1 MHESVL
7 SGTDFKQS
15 LYLVLTMSTI
25 ISIGTAVPQY
35 SAKQST
41 ILEFMKTA
49 YHDETTSRKLNILFH
64 NSGINT
70 RYSVLPDFGNKQ
82 SQNSFFNVN
91 QPVPDVTQRLNAF
104 KENAASV
111 ALAAMKVAFQK
122 LNTSIADFKITHLIT
137 VTCTGI
143 YAPGLGAVLIEELGL
158 PDDIFHTA
166 INFMGCN
173 AAFPALNLA
182 DMITK
187 TDENAKVL
195 IVCVELCTLH
205 FHATDNNDNL
215 LANTIFGDGSAAVV
229 VVSDSTAKKNHRAGL
244 CINGF
249 YSMLLNKGKN
259 LMGWN
264 ITPVNFEM
272 VLDGS
277 IPEFIGNEVNEIV
290 MKASKKLKTDPS
302 AIDKWAIHPG
312 GKKILDSIK
321 KQTQLS
327 DSDMQY
333 SYKVLS
339 DYGNMSSPTILF
351 VLNEIIR
358 DEHKEGE
365 TIFSIGFGPG
375 LSIETALLT
384 YVTNLS
390 ENSNADE
397 TVNSSKLIT
406 SLSNKHEVVPIF

>member
-1 MHESVL
+1 
-7 SGTDFKQS
+7 
-15 LYLVLTMSTI
+15 MSTI
-25 ISIGTAVPQY
+25 ISIGTAVPGY

-41 ILEFMKTA
+41 ILEFMHSA
-49 YHDETTSRKLNILFH
+49 YHDDTASRKLNILFH

-70 RYSVLPDFGNKQ
+70 RYSVLPDFGNNH
-82 SQNSFFNVN
+82 SENSLFAVN
-91 QPVPDVTQRLNAF
+91 HRIPDVKQRLNVF
-104 KENAASV
+104 KENAASL
-111 ALAAMKVAFQK
+111 AIAAMKVAFEK

-143 YAPGLGAVLIEELGL
+143 YAPGLGAALIEQLNL
-158 PDDIFHTA
+158 PEDIFHTA

-187 TDENAKVL
+187 TDQNAKVL

-205 FHATDNNDNL
+205 FQAVDNNDNL
-215 LANTIFGDGSAAVV
+215 LANTIFGDGAAAMVV
-229 VVSDSTAKKNHRAGL
+229 ISDTAAKKNHQAGL
-244 CINGF
+244 SINGF
-249 YSMLLNKGKN
+249 YSLLLYKGKN

-272 VLDGS
+272 VLDTG

-290 MKASKKLKTDPS
+290 NKASEKLKIDPS

-321 KQTQLS
+321 TQMHLS
-327 DSDMQY
+327 DSEMQY

-351 VLNEIIR
+351 VLNEIMHA
-358 DEHKEGE
+358 DHTEGE

-384 YVTNLS
+384 YVMNMP
-390 ENSNADE
+390 EKSNAKE
-397 TVNSSKLIT
+397 TADSAKLIT
-406 SLSNKHEVVPIF
+406 QPGIKHEVISIR

>member
-1 MHESVL
+1 
-7 SGTDFKQS
+7 
-15 LYLVLTMSTI
+15 MSTI

-35 SAKQST
+35 CANQST
-41 ILEFMKTA
+41 ILEFMKSA
-49 YHDETTSRKLNILFH
+49 YHDETASRKLNILFH

-70 RYSVLPDFGNKQ
+70 RYSVLPDIGNNL
-82 SQNSFFNVN
+82 SENSFFNI
-91 QPVPDVTQRLNAF
+91 QQRVPDVKQRITVF
-104 KENAASV
+104 KENAASL
-111 ALAAMKVAFQK
+111 AIAAMKAAFQK
-122 LNTSIADFKITHLIT
+122 LDTSIADFKITHLIT

-143 YAPGLGAVLIEELGL
+143 YAPGLGATLIEKLNL

-187 TDENAKVL
+187 TDVKAKVL

-205 FHATDNNDNL
+205 FQAVDNNDNL
-215 LANTIFGDGSAAVV
+215 LANTIFGDGSAAVII
-229 VVSDSTAKKNHRAGL
+229 VSDRAAKKNHQSGL
-244 CINGF
+244 SINGF
-249 YSMLLNKGKN
+249 YSLLLYKGKG

-272 VLDGS
+272 VLDTG

-290 MKASKKLKTDPS
+290 LKACEKLKTEPL

-321 KQTQLS
+321 NQMQLS
-327 DSDMQY
+327 VSDMQY

-351 VLNEIIR
+351 VLNEIMQAA
-358 DEHKEGE
+358 HTEGE
-365 TIFSIGFGPG
+365 IIFSIGFGPG

-384 YVTNLS
+384 YVTNIF
-390 ENSNADE
+390 EKSNTNEIAYS
-397 TVNSSKLIT
+397 TKFITHSSNNHQVLRSRREIR
-406 SLSNKHEVVPIF
+406 NE

>member
-1 MHESVL
+1 
-7 SGTDFKQS
+7 
-15 LYLVLTMSTI
+15 MSTI

-41 ILEFMKTA
+41 ILEFMKCAYNDDTA
-49 YHDETTSRKLNILFH
+49 SRKLNILFH

-70 RYSVLPDFGNKQ
+70 RYSVVPDFGNNHNK
-82 SQNSFFNVN
+82 NNIFDVN
-91 QPVPDVTQRLNAF
+91 QPVPDVQKRLSVF
-104 KENAASV
+104 KENATS
-111 ALAAMKVAFQK
+111 LAVSAMQNAFQK
-122 LNTSIADFKITHLIT
+122 INTSISDFKITHLIT

-143 YAPGLGAVLIEELGL
+143 YAPGIGAALIEHLNL
-158 PDDIFHTA
+158 PEDIFHTA

-195 IVCVELCTLH
+195 VVCVELCTLH
-205 FHATDNNDNL
+205 FQAVDNNDNL
-215 LANTIFGDGSAAVV
+215 LANTIFGDGAAAVV
-229 VVSDSTAKKNHRAGL
+229 VVSDAAAKKNQLAGL
-244 CINGF
+244 SINGF
-249 YSMLLNKGKN
+249 YSLLLYKGKN

-272 VLDGS
+272 VLDTG

-290 MKASKKLKTDPS
+290 LKASEKLKINPS

-321 KQTQLS
+321 KQAQLS

-351 VLNEIIR
+351 VLNEIMQA
-358 DEHKEGE
+358 EHAEGE

-384 YVTNLS
+384 YVTNKPEKS
-390 ENSNADE
+390 NTIEIENPVKL
-397 TVNSSKLIT
+397 TTPLSSK
-406 SLSNKHEVVPIF
+406 HEIVSIL

>member
-1 MHESVL
+1 
-7 SGTDFKQS
+7 
-15 LYLVLTMSTI
+15 MSTI

-35 SAKQST
+35 SAKQSD

-49 YHDETTSRKLNILFH
+49 YNDDTASRKLNVLFH

-70 RYSVLPDFGNKQ
+70 RYSVVPDFGNNQ
-82 SQNSFFNVN
+82 SEYSLFGVN
-91 QPVPDVTQRLNAF
+91 QQVPDVQKRLNVF
-104 KENAASV
+104 KQNAAS
-111 ALAAMKVAFQK
+111 LAISAMQNAFQK

-143 YAPGLGAVLIEELGL
+143 YAPGLGAELIEQLNL
-158 PDDIFHTA
+158 PEDIFHTA

-195 IVCVELCTLH
+195 VVCVELCTLH
-205 FHATDNNDNL
+205 FQAVDNSDNL
-215 LANTIFGDGSAAVV
+215 LANTIFGDGAAAVV
-229 VVSDSTAKKNHRAGL
+229 VLSDTAAKKNHQAGL
-244 CINGF
+244 SINGF
-249 YSMLLNKGKN
+249 YSLLLFKGKG

-272 VLDGS
+272 VLDTG

-290 MKASKKLKTDPS
+290 LKASEKFKTDLS

-327 DSDMQY
+327 DSAMQY

-339 DYGNMSSPTILF
+339 EYGNMSSPTILF
-351 VLNEIIR
+351 VLNEIMQA
-358 DEHKEGE
+358 EHHEGE

-384 YVTNLS
+384 YKSNLFDNPNTNEI
-390 ENSNADE
+390 ENS
-397 TVNSSKLIT
+397 TKLISHQSSK
-406 SLSNKHEVVPIF
+406 HEFVSIH

>member
-1 MHESVL
+1 
-7 SGTDFKQS
+7 
-15 LYLVLTMSTI
+15 MSTI

-35 SAKQST
+35 SANQST
-41 ILEFMKTA
+41 ILEFMHTA
-49 YHDETTSRKLNILFH
+49 YNDATASRKLNILFH

-70 RYSVLPDFGNKQ
+70 RYSVLPDFG
-82 SQNSFFNVN
+82 SHHSGNSLFKVN
-91 QPVPDVTQRLNAF
+91 QQTPDVTQRLTVF
-104 KENAASV
+104 KENAASLAIG
-111 ALAAMKVAFQK
+111 ALNNAFQK
-122 LNTSIADFKITHLIT
+122 LDTTIADFKITHLIT

-143 YAPGLGAVLIEELGL
+143 YAPGLGAALIEKLNL
-158 PDDIFHTA
+158 PEDIFHTA

-182 DMITK
+182 DMITR

-205 FHATDNNDNL
+205 FQAVDNNDNL

-229 VVSDSTAKKNHRAGL
+229 VVSDTAAKKNLQAGL
-244 CINGF
+244 SINGF
-249 YSMLLNKGKN
+249 YSLLLYKGKN

-264 ITPVNFEM
+264 ITPQNFEM
-272 VLDGS
+272 VLDSS

-290 MKASKKLKTDPS
+290 MKACKNLKIDPS
-302 AIDKWAIHPG
+302 AIEKWAIHPG

-327 DSDMQY
+327 DTDMQY

-351 VLNEIIR
+351 VLNEIMQA
-358 DEHKEGE
+358 DHTEGE
-365 TIFSIGFGPG
+365 NIFSIGFGPG

-384 YVTNLS
+384 YVSNLS
-390 ENSNADE
+390 EKSNPNE
-397 TVNSSKLIT
+397 TVNFTKILSHM
-406 SLSNKHEVVPIF
+406 SNKHEAVCILKTDVY